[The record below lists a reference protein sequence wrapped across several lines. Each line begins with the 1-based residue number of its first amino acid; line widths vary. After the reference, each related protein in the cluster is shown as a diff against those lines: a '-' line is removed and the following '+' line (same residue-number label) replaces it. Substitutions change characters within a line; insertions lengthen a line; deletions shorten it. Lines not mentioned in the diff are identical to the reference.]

1 MRVDE
6 FKKIIGSDIDDVN
19 DFNELVKDGKAFAIA
34 FLGISL
40 LQLFFAIVKL
50 LILLSVLLFMLRGFA
65 IPVFMGENPLSTVSI
80 TDGLLPYLRPE
91 HGFAAINFALAAY
104 IFALASEL
112 FIKSIRI
119 KKT

>member
-1 MRVDE
+1 V
-6 FKKIIGSDIDDVN
+6 
-19 DFNELVKDGKAFAIA
+19 
-34 FLGISL
+34 
-40 LQLFFAIVKL
+40 
-50 LILLSVLLFMLRGFA
+50 LRGFA

-104 IFALASEL
+104 IFALAAEL